1 MIWVGVCGGWGGR
14 GRVEAAAWQMSR
26 WLSAEEEQGTRS
38 AAPMR
43 SSPLCSTSPEHAR
56 QLRRG
61 ARAVAQLGGE
71 GGSEGG
77 GEEGATDCS
86 GRGGSLA
93 GLGGGGGSQLVG
105 AASSSQSVADSVPP
119 CLPCRPKC
127 PQDQVRA
134 WLGRTSHWRHLVTCE
149 GRVERSLEV
158 FSILWAPCVRAF
170 SEDADNVL
178 RGC

>member
-26 WLSAEEEQGTRS
+26 WLSAEEEQGTRP
-38 AAPMR
+38 AGPMC

-71 GGSEGG
+71 GGDGGG

-93 GLGGGGGSQLVG
+93 GLGGGGSQLVG

-134 WLGRTSHWRHLVTCE
+134 WLGRTSHWRHLVTFEE
-149 GRVERSLEV
+149 GVKRSLEV
-158 FSILWAPCVRAF
+158 FSIFWAPCVRGF
-170 SEDADNVL
+170 SEDADNFL

>member
-1 MIWVGVCGGWGGR
+1 MGGGVCGGWGGR

-26 WLSAEEEQGTRS
+26 WLSAEEEQGTTRP

-43 SSPLCSTSPEHAR
+43 SPLCSTSPEHAR

-71 GGSEGG
+71 GGDEGG

-86 GRGGSLA
+86 GRGSLA

-134 WLGRTSHWRHLVTCE
+134 WLGGTSHWGHLVTCE
-149 GRVERSLEV
+149 GGVERSLEV
-158 FSILWAPCVRAF
+158 FSI
-170 SEDADNVL
+170 
-178 RGC
+178 

>member
-38 AAPMR
+38 AAPMC

-93 GLGGGGGSQLVG
+93 GLGGGGSQLVG

-149 GRVERSLEV
+149 GGAERGLAV
-158 FSILWAPCVRAF
+158 LSILWAPCVRGF
-170 SEDADNVL
+170 SEDADNAL

>member
-26 WLSAEEEQGTRS
+26 WLSAEEEQATRS

-93 GLGGGGGSQLVG
+93 GLGGGGSQLVG

-149 GRVERSLEV
+149 QGVKRSLEV
-158 FSILWAPCVRAF
+158 FSILWAPCVRGF